1 MPGWESLPWGFLIL
15 ARIASFM
22 SLAPF
27 FSIKNTPNLPKLG
40 LAVFVTLLIMPTLPT
55 MPDIPV
61 DLVSYAI
68 LIIKEVIVG
77 LILGYAAILTFTAI
91 RIAGELIDSQMG
103 FAMASIVD
111 PQNNTSITLIG
122 EFMYVLQILLFLAV
136 DGHHQLLLAISY
148 SYTMIPVAGAIFKTT
163 FVTAVLKMF
172 IEMFSLGI
180 RMAAPFIVAFLI
192 CDIAMGLMA
201 RTVPQLNVFVISFP
215 IKTGLGMLTMV
226 AVLPVMTA
234 LINNVINLMVQDLS
248 VVMDLIK

>member
-1 MPGWESLPWGFLIL
+1 
-15 ARIASFM
+15 
-22 SLAPF
+22 
-27 FSIKNTPNLPKLG
+27 
-40 LAVFVTLLIMPTLPT
+40 

>member
-40 LAVFVTLLIMPTLPT
+40 LAVFVTLLIMPTLPPMT
-55 MPDIPV
+55 NIPV

-68 LIIKEVIVG
+68 LIIKEVVVG

-91 RIAGELIDSQMG
+91 MIAGELIDSQMG

-111 PQNNTSITLIG
+111 PQNNSSITLIG

-136 DGHHQLLLAISY
+136 DGHHQLLMAISY
-148 SYTMIPVAGAIFKTT
+148 SYTLIPVAGAIFKTT

-192 CDIAMGLMA
+192 CDIALGLIA
-201 RTVPQLNVFVISFP
+201 RTVPQLNVFVLSFP
-215 IKTGLGMLTMV
+215 LKTGLGMLTMV

-234 LINNVINLMVQDLS
+234 LINNVMNLMVQDLGLI
-248 VVMDLIK
+248 MELIK

>member
-1 MPGWESLPWGFLIL
+1 
-15 ARIASFM
+15 
-22 SLAPF
+22 
-27 FSIKNTPNLPKLG
+27 
-40 LAVFVTLLIMPTLPT
+40 MPTLPPMT
-55 MPDIPV
+55 NIPV

-68 LIIKEVIVG
+68 LIIKEVVVG

-91 RIAGELIDSQMG
+91 MIAGELIDSQMG

-111 PQNNTSITLIG
+111 PQNNSSITLIG

-136 DGHHQLLLAISY
+136 DGHHQLLMAISY
-148 SYTMIPVAGAIFKTT
+148 SYTLIPVAGAIFKTT

-192 CDIAMGLMA
+192 CDIALGLIA
-201 RTVPQLNVFVISFP
+201 RTVPQLNVFVLSFP
-215 IKTGLGMLTMV
+215 LKTGLGMLTMV

-234 LINNVINLMVQDLS
+234 LINNVMNLMVQDLGLI
-248 VVMDLIK
+248 MELIK